1 MNVNEDDDPE
11 LAEGPQSPQ
20 AAGNPFSPTG
30 GAASGTL
37 SMNQADLVLMMR
49 QMMEV
54 TQAAST
60 AAQAALA
67 ATKDRRAGLGG
78 GDMARL
84 LPKPDVFK
92 PATREAEHGE
102 WSSWLWSLKQYL
114 SALDPAF
121 TDELT
126 FIERHPTKD
135 LTNEAYA
142 SDEAEQRSK
151 QLFALLSSLVKG
163 RGLQLIQRVPVQ
175 NGFEAL
181 RQLVQ
186 LYQPASKTRSLGIL
200 SALTSMS
207 HFRAS
212 EPLLPQVLEMER
224 IISEYERSS
233 GKSLDDDFKSSIFLR
248 SVSNS
253 MRNHL
258 ATVLTEDV
266 TYDTLRE
273 TALHFERMNT
283 KWDSKNLFAG
293 DSLFSKSRGS
303 TDGPVPMEVD
313 ALQKKGKKGDKGKGK
328 GGKHQ
333 PQGKSGKGDKGKG
346 KGGKQQPDAKGGKG
360 DKGKGKGGKQGKGQN
375 RQNVVCHSCGK
386 KGHYQSECWYRVQQ
400 VQNAGSDCSKH
411 CCT

>member
-20 AAGNPFSPTG
+20 AAGNPSSPTG

-67 ATKDRRAGLGG
+67 ATKDRKAGLGG

-135 LTNEAYA
+135 LTNE
-142 SDEAEQRSK
+142 
-151 QLFALLSSLVKG
+151 G
-163 RGLQLIQRVPVQ
+163 
-175 NGFEAL
+175 
-181 RQLVQ
+181 
-186 LYQPASKTRSLGIL
+186 
-200 SALTSMS
+200 

-360 DKGKGKGGKQGKGQN
+360 ATKAKARVASKAKARIG
-375 RQNVVCHSCGK
+375 RMSCATRAAR
-386 KGHYQSECWYRVQQ
+386 RVIIRVSAGTVSSKSRMLGVMQQ
-400 VQNAGSDCSKH
+400 ALLHLALLVRLCRRPKALLLPRMCIVLSLSLLLRL
-411 CCT
+411 T

>member
-20 AAGNPFSPTG
+20 AAGNPSSPTG

-67 ATKDRRAGLGG
+67 ATKDRKAGLGG

-135 LTNEAYA
+135 LTNE
-142 SDEAEQRSK
+142 
-151 QLFALLSSLVKG
+151 G
-163 RGLQLIQRVPVQ
+163 
-175 NGFEAL
+175 
-181 RQLVQ
+181 
-186 LYQPASKTRSLGIL
+186 
-200 SALTSMS
+200 

-313 ALQKKGKKGDKGKGK
+313 ALQKKGKKGGKGKGK

-360 DKGKGKGGKQGKGQN
+360 ATKAKARVASKAKARIG
-375 RQNVVCHSCGK
+375 RMSCATRAAR
-386 KGHYQSECWYRVQQ
+386 RVIIRVSAGTVSSKSRMLGVMQQ
-400 VQNAGSDCSKH
+400 ALLHLALLVRLCRRPKALLLPRMCIVLSLSLLLRL
-411 CCT
+411 T